1 MHAAVISWSAI
12 IALAAC
18 DGDRTPRPAWGIGAR
33 TFDAVE
39 LGIGT
44 PASPIGLVAG
54 VVDDPRLEIP
64 TYDGSGQAV
73 HPDVM
78 IDGARLLMAMTPYPF
93 SDDRLENP
101 SLVTS
106 RDGQTF
112 EDLPGNPLV
121 GPPPIDHND
130 DPDLRRD
137 PRTGEYEL
145 LYLETLRPERQNLV
159 ALRSTDLV
167 TWTRRDAIAYQLDRD
182 PFIVSPAAIE
192 HAGATWL
199 FFVDLSTGPAARIA
213 SLTSPDGRSWDQ
225 ASATPIAIELGAV
238 SPWHVD
244 VFPVA
249 QGFAMLISGFDE
261 EFGRQSVY
269 LATSPDL
276 ASWTFRSEPLLSHR
290 DPTLDVET
298 LYRSTGI
305 VSGNRLVVWYSM
317 TYVD

>member
-1 MHAAVISWSAI
+1 MHAAAISWLAI
-12 IALAAC
+12 LALAAC
-18 DGDRTPRPAWGIGAR
+18 SGDPQRRLPWGIGVR

-39 LGIGT
+39 LGLGT
-44 PASPIGLVAG
+44 PAAPADLIAG

-78 IDGARLLMAMTPYPF
+78 VDGARLLMAMTPYPF
-93 SDDRLENP
+93 ADNRLENP
-101 SLVTS
+101 SVVTS
-106 RDGQTF
+106 TDGRTF
-112 EDLPGNPLV
+112 EALPGNPLV

-145 LYLETLRPERQNLV
+145 LYLETLRPERQSVV
-159 ALRSTDLV
+159 ALRSPDLV
-167 TWTRRDAIAYQLDRD
+167 TWTRRDAIVYQLDRD
-182 PFIVSPAAIE
+182 PFIVSPAALD
-192 HAGATWL
+192 HAGVTWL
-199 FFVDLSTGPAARIA
+199 FFVDISTAPARIA
-213 SLTSPDGRSWDQ
+213 NLTSPDGLGWDK

-238 SPWHVD
+238 SPWHID
-244 VFPVA
+244 VFPTA

-261 EFGRQSVY
+261 EFGKQSVY

-276 ASWTFRSEPLLSHR
+276 ASWTFRPEPLLSHR

-305 VSGNRLVVWYSM
+305 VSGNRLSVWYSM
-317 TYVD
+317 TYAD

>member
-1 MHAAVISWSAI
+1 MYAAVLSSLWI

-18 DGDRTPRPAWGIGAR
+18 SDDPQLRPSWGIGVR

-44 PASPIGLVAG
+44 TASPIELVAG
-54 VVDDPRLEIP
+54 VIDDPRLEIP

-106 RDGQTF
+106 RDGRTF

-167 TWTRRDAIAYQLDRD
+167 TWTRRDAIVYQLDRD
-182 PFIVSPAAIE
+182 PFIVSPAALE
-192 HAGATWL
+192 HVGVTRL
-199 FFVDLSTGPAARIA
+199 FFVDLSTAPARIA
-213 SLTSPDGRSWDQ
+213 SLTSPDGLTWDKT
-225 ASATPIAIELGAV
+225 SATPIAIDLGAV
-238 SPWHVD
+238 SPWHLD

-261 EFGRQSVY
+261 EFGKQSVY

-276 ASWTFRSEPLLSHR
+276 ASWTFRAEPLLSHR
-290 DPTLDVET
+290 DPALDVET

-305 VSGNRLVVWYSM
+305 VSGHRLAVWYSM